1 MAKPGTRS
9 RATPADQAGQG
20 VRATQAQG
28 PRERIVEAALATL
41 KADGVAGASAR
52 AIARTG
58 GFAQALIFYHFG
70 SVNELL
76 LAALEETGRRRLAR
90 YRGAVED
97 GLSLPDLVRIAA
109 SVYREDLENGH
120 LTVLAAMI
128 AASVTSPDLGPR
140 VAACLRP
147 WLAFTEEAVTGAAD
161 RLPLAD
167 LVPAADAAVAIVAL
181 YVGLELLTHLDGD
194 RSRAE
199 SLFAAAARLA
209 EVAALVTPQARP

>member
-9 RATPADQAGQG
+9 RTADRADEGAAAGRRR
-20 VRATQAQG
+20 V
-28 PRERIVEAALATL
+28 VDAAIATL
-41 KADGVAGASAR
+41 KTDGVAGASAR

-58 GFAQALIFYHFG
+58 GFAQALVFYHFG

-76 LAALEETGRRRLAR
+76 LAALEETGRRRMER
-90 YRGAVED
+90 YREAVGED
-97 GLSLPDLVRIAA
+97 LALPDLVRAA
-109 SVYREDLENGH
+109 AGVYREDLDAGH

-147 WLAFTEEAVTGAAD
+147 WLAFTEEAVAAAA
-161 RLPLAD
+161 RRVPVGE
-167 LVPAADAAVAIVAL
+167 LVPPADAATAIVAL

-199 SLFAAAARLA
+199 SLFAAAGRLA
-209 EVAALVTPQARP
+209 DLTAALS